1 MKKRLKILMLFVMS
15 EVPFFVYSQGDAF
28 FYEKYEQ
35 RSENDLMGFDFGNF
49 NNEENGFDFGNFSDK
64 EHGFD
69 FNGFNK
75 DENGFSFGEF
85 DYEDVTLGGGLLL
98 LGGMA
103 VLRLRRKNNV
113 D

>member
-1 MKKRLKILMLFVMS
+1 MWCR
-15 EVPFFVYSQGDAF
+15 FFVYSQGDAF

-49 NNEENGFDFGNFSDK
+49 SDK
-64 EHGFD
+64 EYGFD

-85 DYEDVTLGGGLLL
+85 DYEDVTFGGRLLL

-103 VLRLRRKNNV
+103 VLRLRRKNHV